1 MSRIL
6 YMKRALGQTR
16 LPVAEKLI
24 YSLIYNAYN
33 IHKIYLGVINFQK
46 IFAMRILIDERLCF
60 VYAGNTFINF
70 MSHH

>member
-16 LPVAEKLI
+16 LPVAEK
-24 YSLIYNAYN
+24 LIYNAYN

-60 VYAGNTFINF
+60 VYVGNTFINF